1 VWNKGGAALL
11 IAGLVVV
18 PVAPFAL
25 DEPAPAHPMHVSYG
39 RMVLE
44 GDMALLNVRIFIDD
58 LEDALS
64 RFHDVPGLRMR
75 PDPVIDSLFTDYFN
89 EMFTFAIG
97 DSIVPGVIV
106 ESGESDDMWWYIVL
120 FQGWEP
126 INEISFRTELLYE
139 IFDDQRN
146 IMRILH
152 TATDE
157 YQMYYSVVGAPE
169 THVFS
174 ANG

>member
-1 VWNKGGAALL
+1 MWNKGQVALFVG
-11 IAGLVVV
+11 GLALA
-18 PVAPFAL
+18 PVLPANRG
-25 DEPAPAHPMHVSYG
+25 EPEVLHPMHVSYG

-44 GDMALLNVRIFIDD
+44 GDLALLNVRIFTDD
-58 LEDALS
+58 LENALG
-64 RFHDVPGLRMR
+64 RYHGITGLRLR
-75 PDPVIDSLFTDYFN
+75 PDPVIDSLFTSYFN
-89 EMFTFAIG
+89 DSFTLTIA
-97 DSIVPGVIV
+97 DSVVRGVII

-126 INEISFRTELLYE
+126 INEISFRTELLYD

-146 IMRILH
+146 ITRILH

-157 YQMYYSVVGAPE
+157 YQMYYSVAGAPE

-174 ANG
+174 VN

>member
-1 VWNKGGAALL
+1 MWNSLQITLFVGGLAFA
-11 IAGLVVV
+11 
-18 PVAPFAL
+18 PVLPANRG
-25 DEPAPAHPMHVSYG
+25 EPEVFHPMHVSYG

-44 GDMALLNVRIFIDD
+44 GDVALLNVRIFTDD
-58 LEDALS
+58 LENALGK
-64 RFHDVPGLRMR
+64 FHGVTGLRLR
-75 PDPVIDSLFTDYFN
+75 PDPVIDSLFTSYFN
-89 EMFTFAIG
+89 AQFTLTIA
-97 DSIVPGVIV
+97 DSVVPGVIV

-126 INEISFRTELLYE
+126 INEIGFRTELLYD

-152 TATDE
+152 TATDT
-157 YQMYYSVVGAPE
+157 YQMYYSVAGAPE

-174 ANG
+174 AN